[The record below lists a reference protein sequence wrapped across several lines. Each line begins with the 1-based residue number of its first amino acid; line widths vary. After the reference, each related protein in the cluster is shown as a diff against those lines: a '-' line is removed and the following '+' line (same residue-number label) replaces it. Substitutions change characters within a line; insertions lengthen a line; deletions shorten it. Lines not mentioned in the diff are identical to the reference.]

1 MLEAVQQRERDQGRR
16 EAAAHLSQPR
26 EAESCPGDRQP
37 GQRHRPAAVACPNRR
52 PASDQRSRRGRRG
65 RRIARRMGGE
75 GKAHAQRRA
84 ARRRRRTRSCAQTSW
99 HHRFAAARAAG
110 CLWWPWRC
118 YAPPSPLCS
127 GLKNSCW
134 TQIYRPPRR
143 LHATAR
149 RSPRV
154 YNTHIWYFRAGKY
167 LELNLFPINLH
178 TVRRF
183 GGLHIFI
190 F

>member
-75 GKAHAQRRA
+75 GQGTRA
-84 ARRRRRTRSCAQTSW
+84 KESRSSSPPHTVVCANKLASQI
-99 HHRFAAARAAG
+99 
-110 CLWWPWRC
+110 
-118 YAPPSPLCS
+118 CS
-127 GLKNSCW
+127 SESCW
-134 TQIYRPPRR
+134 LPLVAVAVLRTTITVVFGSEEQLLDADLPPGCMQP
-143 LHATAR
+143 HAEV
-149 RSPRV
+149 RV
-154 YNTHIWYFRAGKY
+154 CTI
-167 LELNLFPINLH
+167 H
-178 TVRRF
+178 TSGTSEPVS
-183 GGLHIFI
+183 I
-190 F
+190 

>member
-1 MLEAVQQRERDQGRR
+1 MAAQGGRISQLEAAQQRERDQGRR

-26 EAESCPGDRQP
+26 ETESCPGDRQP
-37 GQRHRPAAVACPNRR
+37 GQRHRPAAAACPNRR

-84 ARRRRRTRSCAQTSW
+84 ARRRRRTRSCAQTSCNG
-99 HHRFAAARAAG
+99 RITAARAAG

-127 GLKNSCW
+127 PLNSCW
-134 TQIYRPPRR
+134 TQTFTAQ
-143 LHATAR
+143 LHAEV
-149 RSPRV
+149 RV
-154 YNTHIWYFRAGKY
+154 CTYTHPVLQSR
-167 LELNLFPINLH
+167 
-178 TVRRF
+178 
-183 GGLHIFI
+183 
-190 F
+190 